1 MTKKF
6 DIFSGP
12 LEDWEAVELPAKGLD
27 SAGRPTQ
34 TPDRT
39 AREFTEIAKKY
50 AAGKDLSGSDGFD
63 QHASLLRAKK
73 KGSLDSDVNSKT
85 FVLSG
90 NKIVGSQG

>member
-1 MTKKF
+1 MTGKPS
-6 DIFSGP
+6 IFNGP
-12 LEDWEAVELPAKGLD
+12 LEGWEAVESPAKGLD
-27 SAGRPTQ
+27 SSGRPTQ
-34 TPDRT
+34 APDRV

-50 AAGKDLSGSDGFD
+50 AAGKDISGSDGSD
-63 QHASLLRAKK
+63 EHASLLRAKK